1 MVTDLA
7 EFKAAK
13 EAKAKPPLV
22 SRRRANLA
30 AGTLLTAL
38 EDSEQTDILCA
49 MRFDLTPDD
58 MTAIECF
65 TFHLQQRIE
74 DRKNGYQ
81 RRKRIP
87 DQPGT

>member
-13 EAKAKPPLV
+13 EAKAKPLI

-38 EDSEQTDILCA
+38 ADSEQTDILCA

-58 MTAIECF
+58 MTALECF

-81 RRKRIP
+81 RRESTDTKP
-87 DQPGT
+87 AF

>member
-1 MVTDLA
+1 MVTSLE

-13 EAKAKPPLV
+13 AAKAKPLI
-22 SRRRANLA
+22 SRRCASMA

-38 EDSEQTDILCA
+38 ADSEQSDILCA

-65 TFHLQQRIE
+65 AFHLNQRIE
-74 DRKNGYQ
+74 DRKNAYQ
-81 RRKRIP
+81 RGKRTQ
-87 DQPGT
+87 D